1 MIDILKA
8 IGPIFVLLLISEVL
22 WRTKILR
29 GESARKTLHI
39 IIGSYVAIWPKFL
52 SFEQIQVISLAL
64 LVVVLASHRLHI
76 FHAIND
82 VRRKTWGDSLYAV
95 GIGLTATLTA
105 SPWIFAVAV
114 LHMSVADGFAGL
126 IGTRYG
132 KHNQYKVFGNTKS
145 FLGTTTFIVL
155 SFLILALFSKS
166 CPTQTLPFVVAVLPF
181 MAAFVENIGVR
192 GTDNVMIPLLI
203 VAAFT
208 L

>member
-1 MIDILKA
+1 MIEIIKA
-8 IGPIFVLLLISEVL
+8 IGPIFLLLLISEVL
-22 WRTKILR
+22 WRSKVLR

-39 IIGSYVAIWPKFL
+39 IIGSYVALWPRFL
-52 SFEQIQVISLAL
+52 SFQQIQLISIAL
-64 LVVVLASHRLHI
+64 LVVVLLSHRLHI

-95 GIGLTATLTA
+95 GIGLTATLTS

-132 KHNQYKVFGNTKS
+132 KSNQYKVFGNTKT
-145 FLGTTTFIVL
+145 FMGTGTFIVL
-155 SFLILALFSKS
+155 SFVILALFSQS
-166 CPTQTLPFVVAVLPF
+166 CPTQTMPIFIALLPF

-203 VAAFT
+203 VAVFS